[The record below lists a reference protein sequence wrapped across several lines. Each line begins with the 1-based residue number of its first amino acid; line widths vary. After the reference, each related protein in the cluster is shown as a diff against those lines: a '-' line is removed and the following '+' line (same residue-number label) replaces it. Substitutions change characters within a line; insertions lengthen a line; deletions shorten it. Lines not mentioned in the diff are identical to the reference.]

1 MVDIQP
7 FKAIRPKAE
16 LVDKVAS
23 LPYDVMNRKEAEELV
38 QDNPYSYL
46 RIDRSE
52 VDLPD
57 VEDVYSK
64 EVYQKAAK
72 TLGIY

>member
-7 FKAIRPKAE
+7 FKAIRPKTD

-38 QDNPYSYL
+38 QDNP
-46 RIDRSE
+46 
-52 VDLPD
+52 
-57 VEDVYSK
+57 
-64 EVYQKAAK
+64 
-72 TLGIY
+72 